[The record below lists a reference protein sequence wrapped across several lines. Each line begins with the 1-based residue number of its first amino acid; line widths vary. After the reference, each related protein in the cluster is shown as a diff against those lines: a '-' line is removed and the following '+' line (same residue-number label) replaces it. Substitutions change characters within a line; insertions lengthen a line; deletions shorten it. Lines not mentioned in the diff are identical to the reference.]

1 MKIRDIHK
9 IEINSIDISVF
20 GHETK
25 EKHPVY
31 LSKKC
36 CEDKHVDLL
45 LIGEEGKKRYV
56 PIKYLDT
63 FMYNHTLHH
72 RKKTFLLLLFASFQ
86 YKGNV
91 KMSY

>member
-20 GHETK
+20 GHENK

-56 PIKYLDT
+56 TIKYLDT

-72 RKKTFLLLLFASFQ
+72 RKKTIFGVIVCKLSVQ
-86 YKGNV
+86 RKY
-91 KMSY
+91 